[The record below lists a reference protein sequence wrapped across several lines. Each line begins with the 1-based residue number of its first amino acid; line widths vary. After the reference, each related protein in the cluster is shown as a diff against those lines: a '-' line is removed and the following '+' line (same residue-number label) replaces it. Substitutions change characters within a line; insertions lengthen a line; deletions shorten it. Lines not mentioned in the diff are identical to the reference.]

1 VKSIFLRRKSA
12 ACLSAAALAIVALAA
27 LLAVAQNPQVQEHL
41 AEIKQSAAQNKQAL
55 SQYTWQEQQTI
66 SIKGDVKKQQM
77 FQVHMGP
84 DGKPQKTELMQEP
97 SSADG
102 GRKHGLK
109 HHAVEKKKE
118 EFEDYAH
125 SIAALAQSY
134 AQPDPG
140 KLQQASEQGNL
151 MMGSAGAPGEVK
163 MVIKNYVKPNDS
175 VELVFNKEQKAIQSM
190 QISSYLDDPSDAV
203 KILVTFAKLPDG
215 TNHVA
220 TTNIDGVKKQ
230 LTVVTQNSNYQKM

>member
-1 VKSIFLRRKSA
+1 MKDFFWPQRSV
-12 ACLSAAALAIVALAA
+12 ACLSAAVFAIVALAA
-27 LLAVAQNPQVQEHL
+27 FSAMAQNPELQEKL
-41 AEIKQSAAQNKQAL
+41 AMVKQSAAQNKQAL
-55 SQYTWQEQQTI
+55 SQYTWQEQQTT
-66 SIKGDVKKQQM
+66 SLKGDVKKQQM

-97 SSADG
+97 SSSDG

-109 HHAVEKKKE
+109 HHVEEKKKG

-134 AQPDPG
+134 AAPDPG
-140 KLQQASEQGNL
+140 KLQQAYEQGNVML
-151 MMGSAGAPGEVK
+151 GPAGAPGEIK

-175 VELVFNKEQKAIQSM
+175 VEMVFNQTQKAIQSL

-203 KILVTFAKLPDG
+203 KILVTYAKLPDG
-215 TNHVA
+215 TNHVS